1 MSRSII
7 KKTAG
12 IGGSTLLSRFFAY
25 IREMLLI
32 QFLGIGAISDA
43 FFIAL
48 RVPNSL
54 RKIFA
59 EGALSSVL
67 VPALIHAE
75 RQDGAQG
82 VNRLLTLSFVVIQAF
97 IFCLVIGMIF
107 FSENIVLC
115 MAPGASGLQLT
126 ASIQFLKIL
135 APFILFLSSSAILAA
150 ALQASH
156 YFFLPGIA
164 PALLNCLY
172 VGFLSICL
180 YFSWSVATFCWLMIA
195 ASIINLII
203 HAIVCLRYNFAL
215 AIPTRESFASFKKVI
230 LQLFPSLLS
239 VGINEV
245 NFWIDS
251 GFASYLQSG
260 TLSLLRYAYQFV
272 NIPLGVIATSL
283 SIVLLPYFSK
293 IGHSKDELSHYL
305 VEAIKFVVWMMLPIT
320 IIMIYC
326 SREIFETMFFSD
338 KFTMDHVICAQHNM
352 NAYLLGLTFFALEK
366 IMLNAFYAVQSA
378 GIATGVSVITIGMN
392 YWMNSLLMQIYGGM
406 GLALATSISTAVR
419 IVLFAVILSWYFK
432 INFKGKEL
440 LQLLLKYCL
449 QLFVL
454 CSMFGYLAHH
464 CWYGI
469 ASLPFSYTVSVGNFV
484 LVIDAHFFLHSFGYW
499 LWFCPLVG
507 GFLWTIYRTRKLFGV
522 SSLSYLE

>member
-32 QFLGIGAISDA
+32 QFLGIGYISDA

-67 VPALIHAE
+67 VPALIRAE
-75 RQDGAQG
+75 KDNGRQA
-82 VNRLLTLSFVVIQAF
+82 VNRLLTLAFVGIQAF
-97 IFCLVIGMIF
+97 ILCLVIIMVVYAQAI
-107 FSENIVLC
+107 ITC
-115 MAPGASGLQLT
+115 MAPGASGLQLS
-126 ASIQFLKIL
+126 ASVQFLKIL
-135 APFILFLSSSAILAA
+135 APFILFLSSSAILAS

-156 YFFLPGIA
+156 HFFLPGLA
-164 PALLNCLY
+164 PALLNCFY
-172 VGFLSICL
+172 VVFIALCL
-180 YFSWSVATFCWLMIA
+180 YLSWSVTTFCWLMIA
-195 ASIINLII
+195 ASIVNLII
-203 HAIVCLRYNFAL
+203 HMLVSFSYNFRL
-215 AIPTRESFASFKKVI
+215 SMPDRSSFCDFKKVI
-230 LQLFPSLLS
+230 FQLFPSLLS

-251 GFASYLQSG
+251 GFASYLSSG

-272 NIPLGVIATSL
+272 NIPLGVLVTSL

-293 IGHSKDELSHYL
+293 IGHSKEELSHYL

-320 IIMIYC
+320 LIMMYC

-338 KFTMDHVICAQHNM
+338 KFTMDHVLCAQYNM
-352 NAYLLGLTFFALEK
+352 NAYLVGLTFFGLEK
-366 IMLNAFYAVQSA
+366 IMLNAFYALQSA
-378 GIATGVSVITIGMN
+378 GIATGVSIITIGMN
-392 YWMNSLLMQIYGGM
+392 YWMNGLLMKVYGGM
-406 GLALATSISTAVR
+406 GLALATSISTALR
-419 IVLFAVILSWYFK
+419 IVLFGLILSWYFK
-432 INFKGKEL
+432 IKFQA
-440 LQLLLKYCL
+440 LQLFKLFINYCF

-454 CSMFGYLAHH
+454 SCFFTWLA
-464 CWYGI
+464 YS
-469 ASLPFSYTVSVGNFV
+469 ASSLIRLADFSYTLSLFGFYF
-484 LVIDAHFFLHSFGYW
+484 IFDANFFLHSFGYW
-499 LWFCPLVG
+499 VWFCPLAG
-507 GFLWTIYRTRKLFGV
+507 GFLWSIYRTRKFFGV